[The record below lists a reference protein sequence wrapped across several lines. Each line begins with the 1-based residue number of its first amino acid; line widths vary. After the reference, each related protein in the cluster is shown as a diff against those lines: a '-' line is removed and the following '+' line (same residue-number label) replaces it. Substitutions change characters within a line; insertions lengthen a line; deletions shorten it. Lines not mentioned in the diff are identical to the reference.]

1 VIGLASISRDLGT
14 PREEELEF
22 AGVARI
28 VAHVQANL
36 DEALVLADLA
46 TMAGL
51 SPAQLDRR
59 MRRVFQ
65 LTTAQF
71 IRKARIGH
79 SVQLLTT
86 TALPVAEIALTCGYG
101 DQTAFTRQFRAMV
114 GMPPAAYRE
123 HAKRHG

>member
-1 VIGLASISRDLGT
+1 
-14 PREEELEF
+14 
-22 AGVARI
+22 
-28 VAHVQANL
+28 VQANL